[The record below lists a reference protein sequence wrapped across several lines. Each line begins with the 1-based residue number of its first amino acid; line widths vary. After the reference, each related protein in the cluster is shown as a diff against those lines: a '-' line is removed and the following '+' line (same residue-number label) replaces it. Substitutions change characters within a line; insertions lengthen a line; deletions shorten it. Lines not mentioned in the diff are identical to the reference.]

1 MAKSKQPRVAAK
13 EQAKKRNEPAIDN
26 RRARHEYHILDS
38 VEAGLAL
45 TGTEVKSIRA
55 GGVSMSEAY
64 ARFRDGEAWLM
75 GMHVPPYKQGSFS
88 NVDPNRPRKLL
99 LHKEQIADLQARV
112 EEKGLTIV
120 PLRMYFTRGKVKVQ
134 LGLARGKKL
143 WDKRE
148 DVAKRDV
155 EREIARTAI
164 TMRGAKP
171 EAAIEQSDRTRAA

>member
-1 MAKSKQPRVAAK
+1 VKSKQQRVKTAA
-13 EQAKKRNEPAIDN
+13 EAKRRNEPAIDN
-26 RRARHEYHILDS
+26 RRARHDFHILES
-38 VEAGLAL
+38 MEAGLAL

-55 GGVSMSEAY
+55 GGVSINEAY

-75 GMHVPPYKQGSFS
+75 SVHIPPYRQGSFS

-99 LHKEQIADLQARV
+99 LHREQIADLESRV
-112 EEKGLTIV
+112 KEKGLTIV

-134 LGLARGKKL
+134 LGLARGKKT

-155 EREIARTAI
+155 EREIARHV
-164 TMRGAKP
+164 R
-171 EAAIEQSDRTRAA
+171 